1 MTGPAMHHAFDWQ
14 SFVKQH
20 WEKAPARLALPGP
33 ILPVDQVFQAAI
45 SACAPFRHGTR
56 FRALPDARFFVEAA
70 RLAAPGTLLPGE
82 DDASLES
89 FSRRASKHLDGASF
103 QLHIEQ
109 PFMFDF
115 ALWSTLRDFLRG
127 LLERVGVPVL
137 PMATDLLLGR
147 FSRGPYGI
155 AKRPHHSLVTLVLQ
169 GRLRVRLWKK
179 LWGSPPN
186 ETEDFDR
193 HLDKATTLDAGPGE
207 LLYSPS
213 RYWQLEEAQGD
224 CMAVR
229 VWIPVKGSRPTDAV
243 KDVLVGLLEARHA
256 HDERVPYHPYPWRR
270 PRKGAQATIP
280 SVEQTADTLHA
291 LTREE
296 DVQQVL
302 RLIWARRVSAC
313 ALEPVPPPD
322 QAPPLSDPDRV
333 RKTPTVDIIRM
344 KDPSG
349 LWIWAV
355 NGHAFPGP
363 NEAVGQRLINAL
375 SSEAP
380 PCVGELCK
388 LARPGPQREAIR
400 ATLAA
405 LLRLRGIHV
414 ITGAEA

>member
-1 MTGPAMHHAFDWQ
+1 MQRAFDWQ
-14 SFVKQH
+14 PFVTKH
-20 WEKAPARLALPGP
+20 WEKTPARLPLPGP
-33 ILPVDQVFQAAI
+33 ILPAEQAFQAAI

-70 RLAAPGTLLPGE
+70 RLAAPGTLLPGD
-82 DDASLES
+82 DDASLED
-89 FSRRASKHLDGASF
+89 FARRASEHLGGASV

-115 ALWSTLRDFLRG
+115 ALWSALRDFLRG

-137 PMATDLLLGR
+137 PLTTDLLLGR
-147 FSRGPYGI
+147 FSRGPLGV
-155 AKRPHHSLVTLVLQ
+155 AKRPHHALVTLVLQ

-179 LWGSPPN
+179 LWGTAAN

-193 HLDKATTLDAGPGE
+193 HLEKATTLEASAGE
-207 LLYSPS
+207 LLYVPS
-213 RYWQLEEAQGD
+213 RYWQLEEALGD

-243 KDVLVGLLEARHA
+243 KDVLVGLLEAQHA
-256 HDERVPYHPYPWRR
+256 HEELVPYHPYPWRK

-280 SVEQTADTLHA
+280 SVEQAADTLHT

-313 ALEPVPPPD
+313 ALEPVPPPE
-322 QAPPLSDPDRV
+322 QAPPLTDTDRV
-333 RKTPTVDIIRM
+333 RRTPGTDIIRM

-363 NEAVGQRLINAL
+363 DATLGQRLIDAL
-375 SSEAP
+375 SSEEP
-380 PCVGELCK
+380 PRVGALCN
-388 LARPGPQREAIR
+388 LARTGPRREALR
-400 ATLAA
+400 ATLTA

-414 ITGAEA
+414 ITGAEV